1 MVLSVI
7 TVYVVCWLPY
17 WIFQTTVLFLG
28 DLPYWARLVF
38 QIITI
43 LSYAN
48 SALNPVLY
56 AFLSDNFRQTFIKA
70 FQCASALEVNRALFR
85 ETTSITGSQWRR
97 AGSESWSR
105 ARSFFGSSRRKV
117 DRTRSAGS
125 DTVGQSP
132 PKDVNAAVEM
142 QELVEKRDS
151 V

>member
-28 DLPYWARLVF
+28 DVPNWARLVF

-56 AFLSDNFRQTFIKA
+56 AFLSENFRQTFIKA
-70 FQCASALEVNRALFR
+70 FQCASALEVNRVLFT
-85 ETTSITGSQWRR
+85 ETTSINGSRR
-97 AGSESWSR
+97 RRPGSESWSR
-105 ARSFFGSSRRKV
+105 ARSFFGSSRRKP
-117 DRTRSAGS
+117 DRTTS
-125 DTVGQSP
+125 THIGQQP
-132 PKDVNAAVEM
+132 AKGDATVEM